1 MTPQLQPFRPIDA
14 GRIDIAHSAVADEQV
29 TAGSPTTGSLGLGT
43 ANGAEVGVWEMS
55 VGGMR
60 DVEVDEYFVVLS
72 GAATVTLWEGD
83 AEVDRIE
90 LRAGSL
96 CRLAAGSHTRWDV
109 RETLRKVY
117 VLGAPADHDDRS

>member
-1 MTPQLQPFRPIDA
+1 MAPQLQPFRPIDA
-14 GRIDIAHSAVADEQV
+14 GRIALDRSAVADDQV
-29 TAGSPTTGSLGLGT
+29 TDGAPTTGSVALGT
-43 ANGAEVGVWEMS
+43 ANGAELGLWEMS

-72 GAATVTLWEGD
+72 GEATVTLWEHG

-90 LRAGSL
+90 LRPGTL

-117 VLGAPADHDDRS
+117 VLGAPAEPQR